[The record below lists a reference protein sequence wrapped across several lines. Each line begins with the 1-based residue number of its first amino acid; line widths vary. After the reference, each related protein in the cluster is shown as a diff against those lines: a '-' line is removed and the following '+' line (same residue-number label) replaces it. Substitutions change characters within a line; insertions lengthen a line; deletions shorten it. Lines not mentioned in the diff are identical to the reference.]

1 MPKSLLRIFYQKLSD
16 DWTNSDY
23 YHDPPQQ
30 LRCAEGKDPTLPPG
44 FPSGPPGARLR
55 ELLWVL
61 DMPYLGHV
69 IRKMNPI
76 VFALNV
82 SIMGVVISHVLKCNI
97 RFLKPQ
103 VEGDSITGL
112 RTLLNSRAYPIKR
125 NKICLFHQWVGLTF
139 LWVSLLFS
147 MKCCLEKGPGFRCMR
162 HLPFWFL
169 VAWKGSSSPETVRA
183 FSRGRDPWHLLSSR
197 TALLTAASLSP

>member
-1 MPKSLLRIFYQKLSD
+1 MTGPILIITMIHPSSSGVQGARILRFRRASHQ
-16 DWTNSDY
+16 
-23 YHDPPQQ
+23 
-30 LRCAEGKDPTLPPG
+30 
-44 FPSGPPGARLR
+44 PPGARLP

-69 IRKMNPI
+69 IRKMNPM

-147 MKCCLEKGPGFRCMR
+147 MKCCLEKGPGFR
-162 HLPFWFL
+162 
-169 VAWKGSSSPETVRA
+169 
-183 FSRGRDPWHLLSSR
+183 
-197 TALLTAASLSP
+197 